1 MKVSLYKKLFVVLAL
16 VGLLALPLGTVVAQ
30 QNSGSGL
37 SISPTR
43 TELSI
48 KPGQAGTVTITI
60 KNVTQGAITAKALV
74 NDFEPDNDTGEP
86 RLLTDDSKRSS
97 ASIRDFLIGFD
108 DIELAPDEE
117 KEINI
122 PVQIPSDASPGAY
135 FGVIRYQAVP
145 KASAEQGAGQVA
157 LTASVG
163 SLVLIEVPGN
173 ITEKIQVQSVK
184 AYLGDKSGSFFTEKP
199 NQVGIRIKNLGNSF
213 AKPFGQV
220 QVKDMSGKQVYA
232 YEINNSTPRG
242 NILPESER
250 VFKDELKDISK
261 PGRYTITANV
271 SFGRG
276 GEILNYSS
284 SFWYIPVWLLVV
296 VVALLIALVGAAFYL
311 FKRYNSRSVSK
322 RSKK

>member
-1 MKVSLYKKLFVVLAL
+1 MKVLLKKFLVVAAL
-16 VGLLALPLGTVVAQ
+16 VGLLAVPLESVYAQ

-60 KNVTQGAITAKALV
+60 KNVTKGPITAKALV

-86 RLLTDDSKRSS
+86 KLITDDTKRSA

-108 DIELAPDEE
+108 DIELQPDQE

-122 PVQIPSDASPGAY
+122 PIQIPSDAAPGAY
-135 FGVIRYQAVP
+135 YGVVRYQAVP
-145 KASAEQGAGQVA
+145 KTTSEQGAGQVA

-173 ITEKIQVQSVK
+173 ITEKIEISSVK
-184 AYLGDKSGSFFTEKP
+184 AFYKSKAGSVFTSKP
-199 NQVGIRIKNLGNSF
+199 NQVGITVKNLGNSF

-220 QVKDMSGKQVYA
+220 QVFNMRGKQTYA
-232 YEINNSTPRG
+232 YELNNSTPRG
-242 NILPESER
+242 NILPSSSR
-250 VFKDELKDISK
+250 TFKDDLKGMSA
-261 PGRYTITANV
+261 PGRYEIVANV

-276 GEILNYSS
+276 GEILNYTTT
-284 SFWYIPVWLLVV
+284 FWYLPVWLLVV
-296 VVALLIALVGAAFYL
+296 IGVVLLALVGSAYYL
-311 FKRYNSRSVSK
+311 FRRYTSRSLSK
-322 RSKK
+322 RK